1 MRNIYRSLARN
12 ALSKNKLVYMPYIIS
27 AIMMITISYV
37 IFAVSSD
44 DVIAS
49 IEGGASLQMVMR
61 LGILV
66 MYNISFFFLM
76 GVSCFVIKQRKKELG
91 LYSVLGMQKKHII
104 RVQFIENF
112 IVYLIS
118 AVTGTV
124 VGIVLTKLMQ
134 LGILKLYNQ
143 EADFGWDIQIGPT
156 IINAAAFAVF
166 FFVFFLINAIGIL
179 RTNTLEYMKEQ
190 ARGEKKPKSNWIL
203 AIIGIA
209 CLAGGYYLSFR
220 SQSAVDAVNMFFI
233 AVMLVII
240 GTVAL
245 FTAGSITLLNTMKKK
260 KSYYYKTSHFISV
273 SGMLYRMKRNAATL
287 ASICIFATSVLVT
300 LSSVVTLYWTVRSL
314 VEERFPVSYTLV
326 YDSEGEDPET
336 YYEKITAGAEK
347 CGVKIDLL
355 MKYKYY
361 NAFGSIDNGF
371 IMTYPSYAAVDTVEV
386 FILPLSTYNE
396 SLGSELQLASDEVGI
411 AALSGKIP
419 SGDFSFRTT
428 DPEFNELPDYSSLY
442 HSVPLS
448 EVPLVSYGNSINV
461 IDGIYFVVLPDEEFT
476 NVKPYIN
483 PTALEYGDGH
493 TFVSINTSSG
503 RDAQMDFY
511 NELTKNQKDYG
522 YVFENSQVNMVE
534 SITGLYGG
542 LFFLGLFLSAAFLT
556 ITILNMYFSQIM
568 QGYEDS
574 KRFAIMRKVGLTK
587 KEIKKSVNSQIVVVF
602 ILPILVAVIHTAAS
616 FPMVNRILV
625 LFGGVKAS
633 LFLVILAICI
643 VVFTVVY
650 TVAYLF
656 TRRTYL
662 KLVSGMNM

>member
-1 MRNIYRSLARN
+1 
-12 ALSKNKLVYMPYIIS
+12 
-27 AIMMITISYV
+27 
-37 IFAVSSD
+37 
-44 DVIAS
+44 
-49 IEGGASLQMVMR
+49 
-61 LGILV
+61 
-66 MYNISFFFLM
+66 
-76 GVSCFVIKQRKKELG
+76 
-91 LYSVLGMQKKHII
+91 
-104 RVQFIENF
+104 
-112 IVYLIS
+112 
-118 AVTGTV
+118 
-124 VGIVLTKLMQ
+124 
-134 LGILKLYNQ
+134 
-143 EADFGWDIQIGPT
+143 
-156 IINAAAFAVF
+156 
-166 FFVFFLINAIGIL
+166 
-179 RTNTLEYMKEQ
+179 MKEQ

-220 SQSAVDAVNMFFI
+220 SQSAVDALNMFFI

-240 GTVAL
+240 GTVAV

-287 ASICIFATSVLVT
+287 ASICIFATTVLVT

-336 YYEKITAGAEK
+336 YYEKIYAGAEK
-347 CGVKIDLL
+347 SGVKIDQI

-361 NAFGSIDNGF
+361 NAYGSVANGF
-371 IMTYPSYAAVDTVEV
+371 IMTYPSYAVVDTAEV
-386 FILPLSTYNE
+386 FILPLSAYNE
-396 SLGSELQLASDEVGI
+396 SLGTDIQLASDEVGI
-411 AALSGKIP
+411 AVLTGKKP

-428 DPEFNELPDYSSLY
+428 DPDFNALPEYSSLY
-442 HSVPLS
+442 HSVPLP
-448 EVPLVSYGNSINV
+448 EVPLISYGNSINV
-461 IDGIYFVVLPDEEFT
+461 IDGIYFIVLPDEEIP
-476 NVKPYIN
+476 NVIPYIE
-483 PTALEYGDGH
+483 PSALEYGDAH
-493 TFVSINTSSG
+493 TLVSINTSSG
-503 RDAQMDFY
+503 RDAQMEFY

-522 YVFENSQVNMVE
+522 YKFENSQVNMVE
-534 SITGLYGG
+534 TITGLYGG

>member
-76 GVSCFVIKQRKKELG
+76 GVSRFVIKQRKKELG

-287 ASICIFATSVLVT
+287 ASICIFATTVLVT
-300 LSSVVTLYWTVRSL
+300 LSSVVTLYCTVRSL

-616 FPMVNRILV
+616 FPMVNRILI